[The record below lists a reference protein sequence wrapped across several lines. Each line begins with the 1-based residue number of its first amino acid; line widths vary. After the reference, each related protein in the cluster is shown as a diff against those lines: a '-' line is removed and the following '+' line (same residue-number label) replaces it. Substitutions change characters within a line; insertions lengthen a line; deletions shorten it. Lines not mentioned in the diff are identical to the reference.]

1 MDKHI
6 KKLDV
11 FTGEGDVQEFVTRIR
26 LLGVMKVYAEEKLA
40 YCLAEKLRGPAFQV
54 FMRMS
59 VEDQKDFDHLKEE
72 LYKEFKREI
81 EIWLLANYGIE
92 RDFRVNP

>member
-6 KKLDV
+6 KKLDI
-11 FTGEGDVQEFVTRIR
+11 FNGEGDVREFVTRIR
-26 LLGVMKVYAEEKLA
+26 LLGVMKGYTDEKLA

-59 VEDQKDFDHLKEE
+59 EPDIVKLVGHDAWD
-72 LYKEFKREI
+72 RNCP
-81 EIWLLANYGIE
+81 NYQL
-92 RDFRVNP
+92 